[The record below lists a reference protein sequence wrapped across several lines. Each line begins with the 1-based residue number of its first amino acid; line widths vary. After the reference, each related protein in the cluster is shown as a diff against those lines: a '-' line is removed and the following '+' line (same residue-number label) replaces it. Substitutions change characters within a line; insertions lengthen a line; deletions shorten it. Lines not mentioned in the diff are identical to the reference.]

1 MMAHEFNLLR
11 RMLKE
16 HSGLNLGDDKE
27 DMLEAK
33 LRPLLKE
40 LELPSIAHLT
50 LALMKPTAHRLR
62 ARVAQAVTVQESY
75 FFRDKAPFHYFIDV
89 MLPKLM
95 AKRKASRRIRVWC
108 AAAATGQEP
117 YSLAI
122 ELAERERQL
131 TGWTVEIVATDFA
144 EEALHRARKGV
155 YSQFEVQRGLPVS
168 LLVKYF
174 AKVGSAWEMSPDIRG
189 KVDFR
194 TQNLLDDGAELG
206 TFDVIFCRN
215 VLIYFDDATKR
226 AVLGRLA
233 MRLASDGYLVLGA
246 AETTTSHGPDFMAVP
261 EHHHGVFCFT
271 PAAAAAART
280 RDESDRRKGGGANGG
295 EREPSARHP
304 RQADHAHAPSDT
316 TEGMRMVELDGK
328 IAELLEIAARGRG
341 ISLAELLAEFAGKQS
356 LGLPDWQGKA
366 AKPRAG

>member
-11 RMLKE
+11 RILKE

-27 DMLEAK
+27 DMLEGK

-40 LELPSIAHLT
+40 LDLPSIAHLT
-50 LALMKPTAHRLR
+50 LALMKPDAHRLCS
-62 ARVAQAVTVQESY
+62 RVAQAVTVQESY

-95 AKRKASRRIRVWC
+95 AKRDASRRIRVWC

-117 YSLAI
+117 YSLAN

-131 TGWTVEIVATDFA
+131 AGWTVEIVATDFV
-144 EEALHRARKGV
+144 EEALHKARKGI

-174 AKVGSAWEMSPDIRG
+174 SKVGSAWEISPDIRG
-189 KVDFR
+189 KVAFR
-194 TQNLLDDGAELG
+194 THNLLDDGASLG

-233 MRLASDGYLVLGA
+233 AQLASDGYLVLGA
-246 AETTTSHGPDFMAVP
+246 AETTTSHSPDFTAVP

-271 PAAAAAART
+271 PEAAVRAQAR
-280 RDESDRRKGGGANGG
+280 EEAERRKGGSGSTRGEHASGHGAKL
-295 EREPSARHP
+295 
-304 RQADHAHAPSDT
+304 ADHAPAPSAT
-316 TEGMRMVELDGK
+316 AAGLRMVELDGK
-328 IAELLEIAARGRG
+328 IAELLEIAARARG
-341 ISLAELLAEFAGKQS
+341 LSLTELLAEFAGAQS
-356 LGLPDWQGKA
+356 FVPPDWQSMA
-366 AKPRAG
+366 AKTRAS

>member
-11 RMLKE
+11 RILKE
-16 HSGLNLGDDKE
+16 HSGLNLGDDKQ
-27 DMLEAK
+27 DMLEGK

-40 LELPSIAHLT
+40 LDLPSMSHLT
-50 LALMKPTAHRLR
+50 LALMKPDAHRLR

-75 FFRDKAPFHYFIDV
+75 FFRDKAPFHYFINV
-89 MLPKLM
+89 MVPKLM
-95 AKRKASRRIRVWC
+95 AKREVSRRIGVWC

-131 TGWTVEIVATDFA
+131 SGWTVEIVATDFV
-144 EEALHRARKGV
+144 EEALDKARKGI

-174 AKVGSAWEMSPDIRG
+174 NKVGNAWEMSPDIRG
-189 KVDFR
+189 KVAFH
-194 TQNLLDDGAELG
+194 THNLLDDGASLG

-226 AVLGRLA
+226 TVLARLA
-233 MRLASDGYLVLGA
+233 NRLASDGYLVLGA
-246 AETTTSHGPDFMAVP
+246 AETTTNHSSDFMAVP

-271 PAAAAAART
+271 PAVAQARE
-280 RDESDRRKGGGANGG
+280 ESARRKAGGPRVEEASSRSATKVN
-295 EREPSARHP
+295 RAHTPSGTTAR
-304 RQADHAHAPSDT
+304 A
-316 TEGMRMVELDGK
+316 VELDGRTV
-328 IAELLEIAARGRG
+328 ELLEIAARARG
-341 ISLAELLAEFAGKQS
+341 LSLAELLADFAGAP
-356 LGLPDWQGKA
+356 GLVLLDWQGMP
-366 AKPRAG
+366 AKPRAS